1 MVDFLPNISAHFR
14 ERFLDTHLDYL
25 HSISY
30 IIQKMYFE
38 KDEPPPVVMLNEIL
52 KQRPKIRKKKKDSPF
67 ETSEFRN
74 LRNCWYNECAL
85 NYPFDNLD
93 ERMKF
98 ASWKIMQCYYAV
110 FSAIASLVC
119 CHHEEQYDISK
130 TVNLYTNEFL
140 CGKRKAFT
148 LPPLNLF
155 VNQQNKIP
163 SDEKDLITW
172 KWGRNNC
179 VPKIENFLVEVQKR
193 NRPTAIPHYLRT
205 LREYFTY
212 QDMYLL
218 FRLYGAS
225 PKDKLD
231 DALCKIT
238 FAYCLQ
244 TEFYLINLY
253 GWDAVER
260 QFAVFSSELS
270 NSLHIKSSTLNSR
283 FKIYK
288 SMSF

>member
-98 ASWKIMQCYYAV
+98 ASWKIMQCYYTV

-130 TVNLYTNEFL
+130 TVNLYANEFS
-140 CGKRKAFT
+140 CGK
-148 LPPLNLF
+148 N
-155 VNQQNKIP
+155 
-163 SDEKDLITW
+163 
-172 KWGRNNC
+172 
-179 VPKIENFLVEVQKR
+179 
-193 NRPTAIPHYLRT
+193 
-205 LREYFTY
+205 
-212 QDMYLL
+212 
-218 FRLYGAS
+218 
-225 PKDKLD
+225 
-231 DALCKIT
+231 
-238 FAYCLQ
+238 
-244 TEFYLINLY
+244 
-253 GWDAVER
+253 
-260 QFAVFSSELS
+260 
-270 NSLHIKSSTLNSR
+270 
-283 FKIYK
+283 
-288 SMSF
+288 